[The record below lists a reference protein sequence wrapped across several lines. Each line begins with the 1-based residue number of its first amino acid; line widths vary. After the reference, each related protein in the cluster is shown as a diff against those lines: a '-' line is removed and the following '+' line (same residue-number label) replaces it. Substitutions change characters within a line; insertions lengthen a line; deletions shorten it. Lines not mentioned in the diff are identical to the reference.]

1 MDFAINTFAPQALRL
16 TVAVFNQRALRLY
29 QDLGFEGTTRFFHH
43 QTEYLVMKK
52 PITPRQTR

>member
-1 MDFAINTFAPQALRL
+1 L

-43 QTEYLVMKK
+43 QTEYLVMMK
-52 PITPRQTR
+52 PITPRQAR